1 MKKITLGILA
11 HVDAG
16 KTTLNEALLY
26 HGGLIRRMGRVDHRD
41 SFMDFDDQEKSR
53 GITIFSKVASISH
66 QDTSLTLVDTPGHLD
81 FAGEM
86 ERTLSVLDYVVV
98 VVSGLDGIQSHTRT
112 IWKLLEYYDL
122 PAFIFV
128 SKMDIAIKSE
138 AELMTEMKSELKA
151 PLVDFSHLA
160 QNQED
165 IALLDE
171 QLMEDFLESGQISD
185 EQIAEMIYER
195 RLYPVYFGS
204 ALKDQGVSELLD
216 GLDRYT
222 LENEYP
228 EDFGLRIFKIA
239 YDDSGRR
246 WCYGRITGGC
256 LKAKE
261 RITEEGKVDELCLP
275 SGQRLTT
282 VSEAEAGQIVVFRG
296 PEGLQAGQ
304 GLGFEKSATA
314 SFLEPFMRYRVILP
328 PQCDRNQMLRQL
340 QILAQEDPQI
350 QISVSD
356 QLHDI
361 HVSLMGEIQI
371 EVLTNIIRKRTGQ
384 QIAFADGVILYRE
397 TIEESVQGVG
407 HFEPLRHY
415 AEVHLRLDP
424 LPRGAGLAFANEVP
438 EGTLAVNW
446 QRLIMTHLQEKQHR
460 GVLTRSPITDM
471 KITLIAAKAH
481 EKHTEGGD
489 FRQATYRAVRQ
500 GLRKAR
506 SVLLE
511 PFYGFVIEAER
522 IYLSSLLYD
531 LEGMHATYRIEDV
544 DEQHIRLSGRA
555 PVRLMQNYHQTLLSH
570 SGGAGRLAL
579 SIQGYDRC
587 EDQQAIVEQ
596 IGYDCDR
603 DLANPCGS
611 VFCQHG
617 AGFTVAWDEVENYM
631 HLKPARPSVSSAP
644 VTHNRYSISESEL
657 KSVIAGINGRN
668 RNPKKKGPSS
678 SGRKEEKKKVVM
690 KVKKPRLLIA
700 DGYNLMHYFKQS
712 SQMSEDNFDS
722 ARDLIINKLS
732 SYGGYKG
739 CKVIAVFDAYKK
751 EDNYG
756 HVDLGQDIS
765 VVYTRFSQTADSYI
779 EKLVHDYGKD
789 YEITV
794 ASSDQA
800 VQNMILT
807 NGGLR
812 MSARQLE
819 LELDALEEQA
829 LKNNY
834 VVREGKQG
842 GNR

>member
-16 KTTLNEALLY
+16 KTTLNEALLF

-41 SFMDFDDQEKSR
+41 SFMDFDDQEKNR
-53 GITIFSKVASISH
+53 GITIYSKVASIEH
-66 QDTSLTLVDTPGHLD
+66 QDSTLTLVDTPGHLD

-98 VVSGLDGIQSHTRT
+98 VVSGLDGVQNHTRT

-128 SKMDIAIKSE
+128 NKMDIALKSE
-138 AELMTEMKSELKA
+138 DELLAEMKSELKA
-151 PLVDFSHLA
+151 PLVSFSDL
-160 QNQED
+160 QQSRED
-165 IALLDE
+165 IAMLDE
-171 QLMEDFLESGQISD
+171 QLMEDFLSGEEISD
-185 EQIAEMIYER
+185 EQIASLIYER
-195 RLYPVYFGS
+195 RLHPVYFGS

-228 EDFGLRIFKIA
+228 EEFGLRIYKIA

-246 WCYGRITGGC
+246 WCYGRITGGS

-261 RITEEGKVDELCLP
+261 RITENGKVDELCLP
-275 SGQRLTT
+275 SGQKLST
-282 VSEAEAGQIVVFRG
+282 VSEASAGQIVVFRG

-304 GLGFEKSATA
+304 GLGFERSSTY

-328 PQCDRNQMLRQL
+328 PQCDRNMMLKQL

-350 QISVSD
+350 QVSISD
-356 QLHDI
+356 LNHDI

-371 EVLTNIIRKRTGQ
+371 EVITNIIKKRTGLT
-384 QIAFADGVILYRE
+384 IYFADGAILYRE
-397 TIEESVQGVG
+397 TIENSVEGVG

-424 LPRGAGLAFANEVP
+424 LPRGSGLVFANEVP

-446 QRLIMTHLQEKQHR
+446 QRLIMTHLHEKQHR

-500 GLRKAR
+500 GLRKAS

-511 PFYGFVIEAER
+511 PFYGFTIEAER

-531 LEGMHATYRIEDV
+531 LEGMHATYHIEDV
-544 DEQHIRLSGRA
+544 DEQRLRISGRA
-555 PVRLMQNYHQTLLSH
+555 PVRLMQNYHQTLLAH
-570 SGGAGRLAL
+570 TGGGGQL
-579 SIQGYDRC
+579 SLSVQGYDRC

-617 AGFTVAWDEVENYM
+617 AGFPVPWDQVENYM
-631 HLKPARPSVSSAP
+631 HLKPAKTAVSSAP

-657 KSVIAGINGRN
+657 KSVVAGINGRN
-668 RNPKKKGPSS
+668 RNPKKKVSS
-678 SGRKEEKKKVVM
+678 ASGQPQEKKKIVM

-700 DGYNLMHYFKQS
+700 DGYNLMHYFKLS
-712 SQMSEDNFDS
+712 SGMSEDNFDS

-739 CKVIAVFDAYKK
+739 CRVIAVFDAYKK

-756 HVDLGQDIS
+756 HVDLNQVIS
-765 VVYTRFSQTADSYI
+765 VVYTRFNQTADSYI

-812 MSARQLE
+812 MSARELE
-819 LELDALEEQA
+819 LEMEALEEQA
-829 LKNNY
+829 LQSHY
-834 VVREGKQG
+834 VVRERK
-842 GNR
+842 